1 MKTGT
6 PRDRSA
12 AMARLLL
19 LPLVL
24 LLSLSLGGFPTP
36 TLAQEDCDGADVVVE
51 EGELRIINKKVQSH
65 NVNLNL
71 YMKTESSFEGL
82 SVTMAG
88 TDGTEYNA
96 WFAAEDRCFAQSGI
110 WYELLV
116 FLKIKNDTSTI
127 EFGFESGLCKKKC
140 KIETTLPTLQK
151 YTVLAHGTSRWT
163 FSHPPVSCPIH
174 SLNIIDIPTVIP
186 TCMDPPLPTPAANSA
201 LAPALTSAPTSAP
214 ESAPMSVMTIISVAI
229 MWFAWWW

>member
-19 LPLVL
+19 LPL
-24 LLSLSLGGFPTP
+24 
-36 TLAQEDCDGADVVVE
+36 
-51 EGELRIINKKVQSH
+51 
-65 NVNLNL
+65 
-71 YMKTESSFEGL
+71 
-82 SVTMAG
+82 
-88 TDGTEYNA
+88 
-96 WFAAEDRCFAQSGI
+96 
-110 WYELLV
+110 
-116 FLKIKNDTSTI
+116 
-127 EFGFESGLCKKKC
+127 
-140 KIETTLPTLQK
+140 K

-214 ESAPMSVMTIISVAI
+214 ESAPILSRHPYWTPTLQTQETPLVDTNLTDPVDTPTGHQPYRLSGHL
-229 MWFAWWW
+229 